1 MARTKQSAARS
12 TGGRTP
18 RRSLARLACRKVS
31 SQGAATEQ
39 RWHVWLITDRLGTD
53 VTDDS
58 RYSVQFI
65 VTPGKTQSSY
75 EPRWMLEEDGFGEY
89 LDLVDTFKALGG
101 PMTFAE
107 FALSRPDEFSQAIGA
122 ANDGRCAF
130 HALSRATDAVGLVG
144 WFSGAAVDEFYDAQA
159 AKGKPIPGAG
169 VVWSTLWTFVR
180 QQNRSARAAE
190 KPEICEDTL
199 RVNQVQERLTG
210 VSSCLGLDNL
220 LLAPGVYLCAGS
232 SPGPQRKSH
241 AFTMIV
247 TTAGRFASDDE
258 VVQVPLLEYAASW
271 LAEVRFVRRVLIR

>member
-1 MARTKQSAARS
+1 
-12 TGGRTP
+12 
-18 RRSLARLACRKVS
+18 
-31 SQGAATEQ
+31 
-39 RWHVWLITDRLGTD
+39 
-53 VTDDS
+53 
-58 RYSVQFI
+58 
-65 VTPGKTQSSY
+65 
-75 EPRWMLEEDGFGEY
+75 MLEEDGFGEY
-89 LDLVDTFKALGG
+89 LNLVDAYKALGG

-122 ANDGRCAF
+122 ADDGRCAF
-130 HALSRATDAVGLVG
+130 HACRVPWMPLVWLAGFRGL
-144 WFSGAAVDEFYDAQA
+144 
-159 AKGKPIPGAG
+159 PLTN
-169 VVWSTLWTFVR
+169 STMSKLPR
-180 QQNRSARAAE
+180 NRSARAAK

-258 VVQVPLLEYAASW
+258 VVQVPLLEYAAPW

>member
-1 MARTKQSAARS
+1 
-12 TGGRTP
+12 
-18 RRSLARLACRKVS
+18 
-31 SQGAATEQ
+31 
-39 RWHVWLITDRLGTD
+39 
-53 VTDDS
+53 
-58 RYSVQFI
+58 
-65 VTPGKTQSSY
+65 
-75 EPRWMLEEDGFGEY
+75 MLEEDGFGEY
-89 LDLVDTFKALGG
+89 LDLVDAYKALGG

-107 FALSRPDEFSQAIGA
+107 FALSRPDEFAQAIGA

-130 HALSRATDAVGLVG
+130 HALSRATDAVGL
-144 WFSGAAVDEFYDAQA
+144 
-159 AKGKPIPGAG
+159 PIPGAG

-232 SPGPQRKSH
+232 SPGPQRTSY

-247 TTAGRFASDDE
+247 TTDGRFASDDE
-258 VVQVPLLEYAASW
+258 IVQVPLLEYAAPR
-271 LAEVRFVRRVLIR
+271 LAEARFVRASADSLDLGS

>member
-1 MARTKQSAARS
+1 
-12 TGGRTP
+12 
-18 RRSLARLACRKVS
+18 
-31 SQGAATEQ
+31 
-39 RWHVWLITDRLGTD
+39 
-53 VTDDS
+53 
-58 RYSVQFI
+58 
-65 VTPGKTQSSY
+65 
-75 EPRWMLEEDGFGEY
+75 MLEEDGFGEY
-89 LDLVDTFKALGG
+89 LDLVDAYKALGG

-122 ANDGRCAF
+122 ADDGRCAF
-130 HALSRATDAVGLVG
+130 HALSCAMDAVGLVG
-144 WFSGAAVDEFYDAQA
+144 WYSGAAVDEFYDVQA
-159 AKGKPIPGAG
+159 AK
-169 VVWSTLWTFVR
+169 
-180 QQNRSARAAE
+180 
-190 KPEICEDTL
+190 EICEDTL

-258 VVQVPLLEYAASW
+258 VVQVPLLEYAAPW